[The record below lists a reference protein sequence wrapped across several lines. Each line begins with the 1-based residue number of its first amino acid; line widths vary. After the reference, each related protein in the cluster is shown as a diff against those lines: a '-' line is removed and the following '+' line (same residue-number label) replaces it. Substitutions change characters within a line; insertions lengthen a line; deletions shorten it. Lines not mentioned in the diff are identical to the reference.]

1 MAYSFPLELFSG
13 EVDSL
18 DEFSKYL
25 SIFIKRFG
33 SESIFSSGYVE
44 GLHSSSVFRI
54 FRVPNEKYSI

>member
-1 MAYSFPLELFSG
+1 MSYLFPLELFSG

-33 SESIFSSGYVE
+33 IESILSSGYVE
-44 GLHSSSVFRI
+44 GLHSSSVLRI
-54 FRVPNEKYSI
+54 SRVPNVKY